1 MGGRLCW
8 CVFVCGLCRWDMV
21 VHACVHVCV
30 MYTYAGNICLVVS
43 GSASAHVFH
52 MCFIGAWCSCGC
64 GCGCGCQWVC
74 MGNFLPIQE
83 DTVVV

>member
-8 CVFVCGLCRWDMV
+8 CVFVCGLRRWDVV
-21 VHACVHVCV
+21 VHACVHVYV

-52 MCFIGAWCSCGC
+52 MCVNRYACAYAYAFFVSGSASTRVFHRCFIGAWC
-64 GCGCGCQWVC
+64 
-74 MGNFLPIQE
+74 
-83 DTVVV
+83 